1 MKLNATFLEDT
12 YITLCKLHP
21 FNKWN
26 MPPVELVRFVV
37 NNDNDALGTYLY
49 LEAEEIPHTITISRK
64 RLSHYLTAVATIAH
78 EMVHCSRWAEPVNKS
93 GQAGWERH
101 DAKFRKRAR
110 MIALEFGSFDPLE
123 L

>member
-1 MKLNATFLEDT
+1 MKFNSTLLSDT
-12 YITLCKLHP
+12 YITLCKQHP

-37 NNDNDALGTYLY
+37 NNDKDALGTYCY
-49 LEAEEIPHTITISRK
+49 EESNEIPHTITISRN
-64 RLSHYLTAVATIAH
+64 RLSHYLTYVATFCH
-78 EMVHCSRWAEPVNKS
+78 ELIHCSRWEEPVNKS

-101 DAKFRKRAR
+101 DSKFRQRAK
-110 MIALEFGSFDPLE
+110 MVATEFGSFDPLE